1 MRRTLRY
8 TAAAAMLL
16 LAACGEDPYVIIDGD
31 EPGAPRD
38 LLATYEWV
46 LEGFNGTQPVGHPT
60 VELTWLPPTD
70 WSGEVFRVYGKR
82 SSASSF
88 SRIGTVTSCT
98 VDGCVYRD
106 RNVSAGETYD
116 YYVAAYNER
125 SGGETSSDYREVIQL
140 PSSSRPAAPGAGRG
154 VGLDDAVYLRWTD
167 TQNGARLAKYI
178 VYLTELDGQSYLYP
192 MGETDGTGFLDQRAR
207 NGHEYVY
214 RIAAVDTM
222 GHVSNLG
229 PELVGIARPD
239 VTGELIY
246 AHADDPA
253 RSGFRFMTDETMN
266 PIVSGTSTT
275 AHWRLESDANGWY
288 IRPLNGTQ
296 VVRYSGRT
304 TALTCGPGADA
315 NCRAATVAPA
325 TGYTTAAIP
334 VDAEYS
340 YVFRVIGADGQPHY
354 AVVRAVILGTD
365 QNGRDLLIFD
375 WAYQLIPNEPKLNRI
390 GG

>member
-1 MRRTLRY
+1 L
-8 TAAAAMLL
+8 LL
-16 LAACGEDPYVIIDGD
+16 LAACDNDPYVIIDGD
-31 EPGAPRD
+31 EPGVPRD

-60 VELTWLPPTD
+60 VELSWLPPTD
-70 WSGEVFRVYGKR
+70 WGSEVFRVYGKR
-82 SSASSF
+82 SSSSSF
-88 SRIGTVTSCT
+88 TLIGTVTSCT
-98 VDGCVYRD
+98 VEGCVYSD
-106 RNVSAGETYD
+106 RNVSAGETYE
-116 YYVAAYNER
+116 YYVAAYNES

-140 PSSSRPAAPGAGRG
+140 PSSARPAAPGAGRA
-154 VGLDDAVYLRWTD
+154 VGLDNAVYLSWTD

-192 MGETDGTGFLDQRAR
+192 MGETDGTGFLDQRAQ

-214 RIAAVDTM
+214 RVAAVDTT

-239 VTGELIY
+239 VSGELIY
-246 AHADDPA
+246 AHAGDPTQ
-253 RSGFRFMTDETMN
+253 SGFRFMTDETLN
-266 PIVSGTSTT
+266 PIVSGTSAS
-275 AHWRLESDANGWY
+275 AHWRLESDATGWY

-296 VVRYSGRT
+296 VMEYSGRT

-315 NCRAATVAPA
+315 SCRAATVAPA
-325 TGYTTAAIP
+325 AGYTTAAIP

-340 YVFRVIGADGQPHY
+340 YIFRVTGADGQPHY
-354 AVVRAVILGTD
+354 AVARAVILGTD
-365 QNGRDLLIFD
+365 QDGRDLLIFD
-375 WAYQLIPNEPKLNRI
+375 WAYQLIPNEPHLNRI